1 MLPRDVNS
9 VLRDYQRA
17 GITWLCEKWNAR
29 GPAQR
34 VDGNGLSE
42 TASGP
47 AIRVD
52 RIPVETASGP
62 AIRADTS
69 VGPRALLLAD
79 DAGLGKTLQALETA
93 NRLDATTI
101 LVVCPAVAR
110 RVWADEIA
118 KWFPAW
124 APHVLVVEPGVGAIE
139 VKRRLAEGGRI
150 IIITGYDLYSR
161 ATPIVELLRT
171 GRRWSLMVIDEA
183 HFLKTPTSKRT
194 RAVYGRGSIAGVQ
207 NAADRVLLL
216 SGTPTPNHAGEL
228 YPHIRAFWPGVLPGR
243 GTQYEFEDKYTRY
256 TDTQWGRQIN
266 GSRNTDELRGLLQP
280 YVLRRRKAEVLTE
293 LPPLISQ
300 DAPLDDRNLKLTP
313 EMIRLAERLRDAGD
327 EAVMAALRVSDESL
341 AGARHQL
348 GLLKV
353 GPSIEWINERLL
365 SCRKILVFAWH
376 RDVIGALTKGLVLAG
391 YPSVTITG
399 ATPPGERALAIQ
411 EFQTNPKV
419 RVFVGQIQA
428 AGTAITLT
436 EASEVAMVEC
446 SWVPGD
452 NVQAIARAHRLGQR
466 DSVLVSFLMFRDT
479 LDSIV
484 MQTFRRKAVEIADL
498 QGDLT

>member
-1 MLPRDVNS
+1 MPRDVNDI
-9 VLRDYQRA
+9 LREYQHR
-17 GITWLCEKWNAR
+17 GIEWLCETWNAR
-29 GPAQR
+29 GPA
-34 VDGNGLSE
+34 L
-42 TASGP
+42 
-47 AIRVD
+47 
-52 RIPVETASGP
+52 
-62 AIRADTS
+62 RADLAS
-69 VGPRALLLAD
+69 APRALLLAD

-93 NRLDATTI
+93 NRLDASAI

-124 APHVLVVEPGVGAIE
+124 APHVLVVEPGIDADV
-139 VKRRLAEGGRI
+139 VRRRLAAGGRVV
-150 IIITGYDLYSR
+150 IITGYDLYSR
-161 ATPIVELLRT
+161 ASPIVELLRT

-194 RAVYGRGSIAGVQ
+194 RAVYGRGGVAGVQ

-228 YPHIRAFWPGVLPGR
+228 YPHIRAFWPAALPGR

-266 GSRNTDELRGLLQP
+266 GSRNTAELRGLLQP

-300 DAPLDDRNLKLTP
+300 DAPLDDKNLRLTP

-327 EAVMAALRVSDESL
+327 EAVLAALRVSDESL

-353 GPSIEWINERLL
+353 GPSIEWIKERLL
-365 SCRKILVFAWH
+365 SCRKMLVFAWH
-376 RDVIGALTKGLVLAG
+376 RDVIGALSRGLEVAG
-391 YPSVTITG
+391 YPTVTITG
-399 ATPPGERALAIQ
+399 ATTPGDRAKAIHA
-411 EFQTNPKV
+411 FQNDPKV

-428 AGTAITLT
+428 AGTAVTLT
-436 EASEVAMVEC
+436 EASEVALVEC

-452 NVQAIARAHRLGQR
+452 NYQAISRAHRLGQR
-466 DSVLVSFLMFRDT
+466 DSVLASFLMFRDT

-484 MQTFRRKAVEIADL
+484 MQVFRRKAVEIADL
-498 QGDLT
+498 QGDA